1 MRTARLSV
9 EDSQE
14 RQLKENLL
22 AIIQVEPASIILL
35 VILDDEDTF

>member
-22 AIIQVEPASIILL
+22 AIIQVAPSSIFL
-35 VILDDEDTF
+35 VILDDENTV

>member
-1 MRTARLSV
+1 MRSARLSV

-22 AIIQVEPASIILL
+22 AIIQVEPASIFFFGDI
-35 VILDDEDTF
+35 DENTV